1 MRSVA
6 PTDSQIFRQISCSSF
21 DTTISTTVITT
32 EGTYLVHS
40 FVNLSIDYFLV
51 YNFSRS
57 LSGIVSTKSAR
68 LLSLSRLRTVRESF
82 SSYGSSILSRQSA
95 VTLDM
100 FKAVAVHVNHII
112 DSVCAAVLA
121 RSFKVYSSFF
131 RQVNRFGANR
141 AYAFLIFPYSLE
153 FSRQSSHSVLKLT
166 FFKIFRL
173 QIRICACP
181 NFYVSDYR
189 CVCCFLQFG
198 FLGTEH
204 PVS

>member
-1 MRSVA
+1 MSLQLIR
-6 PTDSQIFRQISCSSF
+6 R
-21 DTTISTTVITT
+21 
-32 EGTYLVHS
+32 
-40 FVNLSIDYFLV
+40 LV
-51 YNFSRS
+51 YRS
-57 LSGIVSTKSAR
+57 FQIQS
-68 LLSLSRLRTVRESF
+68 SRLTPRNVNPSQNRTCSF
-82 SSYGSSILSRQSA
+82 PAYGSSILSRQSA

-100 FKAVAVHVNHII
+100 FKAVAVHVNHIV

>member
-1 MRSVA
+1 MI
-6 PTDSQIFRQISCSSF
+6 DEFILDNFHG
-21 DTTISTTVITT
+21 TIV
-32 EGTYLVHS
+32 
-40 FVNLSIDYFLV
+40 D
-51 YNFSRS
+51 
-57 LSGIVSTKSAR
+57 IVSTKSAR

-82 SSYGSSILSRQSA
+82 PSYGSSILSRRSA

-100 FKAVAVHVNHII
+100 FKAVAVHVNHIV

-153 FSRQSSHSVLKLT
+153 FSRQSSHSILKLT

>member
-1 MRSVA
+1 MLRL
-6 PTDSQIFRQISCSSF
+6 
-21 DTTISTTVITT
+21 VIN
-32 EGTYLVHS
+32 Y
-40 FVNLSIDYFLV
+40 
-51 YNFSRS
+51 
-57 LSGIVSTKSAR
+57 IVIYDFCGSASDVMSTKSAR

-82 SSYGSSILSRQSA
+82 PSYGSSILSRRSA

-189 CVCCFLQFG
+189 GVCCFLQFG